1 MSLAVMITL
10 VGVGHVFEIS
20 EQVKAVIRARHP
32 SVVCLELDAGRYTTL
47 VNRNTPRTIPLQY
60 RLLAYF
66 QKRMAEKFGT
76 EVGDEMMAAAEAAKE
91 MGAGV
96 ALIDVDAN
104 RMFAELW
111 KKMSFKERMNL
122 LGGAFFGLFLPKER
136 VEKEVERYEQNSDD
150 YIKSM
155 GEGFPT
161 IKEVLIDDRNRHMAQ
176 QLTALSQQHGNIVAV
191 VGDGHVPGL
200 LEALKSLE
208 VEVVRLKDLRTGG
221 PPAPQVQSAEHNVTY
236 WYHYR

>member
-1 MSLAVMITL
+1 MITL

-20 EQVKAVIRARHP
+20 EQVKNVVRSRHP
-32 SVVCLELDAGRYTTL
+32 EVVCLELDAGRYMTL
-47 VNRNTPRTIPLQY
+47 VNRNAPRAIPLQY

-66 QKRMAEKFGT
+66 QKRMAGKFGT

-91 MGAGV
+91 IGAGL
-96 ALIDVDAN
+96 ALIDMDAN
-104 RMFAELW
+104 RMFADLW
-111 KKMSFKERMNL
+111 RRMSFRERLNL
-122 LGGAFFGLFLPKER
+122 LGGAFFGLFMPKEK
-136 VEKEVERYEQNSDD
+136 VEREVERYEQNSDD

-161 IKEVLIDDRNRHMAQ
+161 IKEVLIDDRNRFMAQ
-176 QLTALSQQHGNIVAV
+176 QLTNLSQQHRSIMAI

-200 LEALKSLE
+200 LEALKGLE
-208 VEVVRLKDLRTGG
+208 VEVVRLKDLRAA
-221 PPAPQVQSAEHNVTY
+221 PPSEPQAHGAEHNVTY

>member
-1 MSLAVMITL
+1 MITL
-10 VGVGHVFEIS
+10 VGVGHVFQIS
-20 EQVKAVIRARHP
+20 EQVKDVVRTRHP
-32 SVVCLELDAGRYTTL
+32 EVVCLELDAGRYAAL
-47 VNRNTPRTIPLQY
+47 VNRNASRSIPLQY

-76 EVGDEMMAAAEAAKE
+76 EVGDEMMAAADAARE
-91 MGAGV
+91 IGASV

-111 KKMSFKERMNL
+111 RRMSFRERLNL
-122 LGGAFFGLFLPKER
+122 LGGAFVGLFVPKEK
-136 VEKEVERYEQNSDD
+136 VEQEIGRYEQNADD

-155 GEGFPT
+155 GDGFPT

-176 QLTALSQQHGNIVAV
+176 QLSALSQTHRGIVAI

-200 LEALKSLE
+200 LEALKGID
-208 VEVVRLKDLRTGG
+208 VEVVRLKDLRGG
-221 PPAPQVQSAEHNVTY
+221 APPLAQSHGAEHNVTY

>member
-1 MSLAVMITL
+1 MITL

-20 EQVKAVIRARHP
+20 EQVKAVVRSRRP
-32 SVVCLELDAGRYTTL
+32 RVVCLELDAGRYMALTRKDKSRSL
-47 VNRNTPRTIPLQY
+47 PLQY

-66 QKRMAEKFGT
+66 QQRMAEKFGT

-91 MGAGV
+91 IGAGV

-111 KKMSFKERMNL
+111 RKMSFKERINL
-122 LGGAFFGLFLPKER
+122 LGGAFFGLFLPRER
-136 VEKEVERYEQNSDD
+136 VEKEIERYEENSED

-155 GEGFPT
+155 GDGFPT
-161 IKEVLIDDRNRHMAQ
+161 IKAVLIDDRNRHMSQ
-176 QLTALSQQHGNIVAV
+176 QLKSLSQQHGTVVAV

-200 LEALKSLE
+200 LEALKDVE
-208 VEVVRLKDLRTGG
+208 VEVVRLKDLRSGA
-221 PPAPQVQSAEHNVTY
+221 PADQQGQAAEHNVTY
-236 WYHYR
+236 WYHYK

>member
-1 MSLAVMITL
+1 MITL

-20 EQVKAVIRARHP
+20 EQVKAVIRSKHP
-32 SVVCLELDAGRYTTL
+32 EVVCLELDAGRYMTL
-47 VNRNTPRTIPLQY
+47 VNRNAPRSIPLQY

-76 EVGDEMMAAAEAAKE
+76 EVGDEMMAGADAAKE
-91 MGAGV
+91 IGAGI

-111 KKMSFKERMNL
+111 RKMSFKERLNL
-122 LGGAFFGLFLPKER
+122 LGGAFFGLFIPKER
-136 VEKEVERYEQNSDD
+136 VEKEVERYEQNADE

-155 GEGFPT
+155 SEGFPA
-161 IKEVLIDDRNRHMAQ
+161 IKEVLIDDRNRYMAQ
-176 QLTALSQQHGNIVAV
+176 QLTALSQRHSNILAI

-208 VEVVRLKDLRTGG
+208 VQVIRLKDLRSGTIS
-221 PPAPQVQSAEHNVTY
+221 APQAQGAEHNVTY

>member
-1 MSLAVMITL
+1 MITL

-20 EQVKAVIRARHP
+20 EQVKGVIRTRRP
-32 SVVCLELDAGRYTTL
+32 EVVCLELDPGRYSAL
-47 VNRNTPRTIPLQY
+47 LSRNAPRTVPLQY

-76 EVGDEMMAAAEAAKE
+76 EVGEEMMAAAQAAQE
-91 MGAGV
+91 VGATV
-96 ALIDVDAN
+96 ALIDVDAS

-111 KKMSFKERMNL
+111 RRMSFKERMSL
-122 LGGAFFGLFLPKER
+122 LGGAFVGLFLPKER
-136 VEKEVERYEQNSDD
+136 VEKEIVQYEQNSDE

-155 GEGFPT
+155 SAGFPT

-176 QLTALSQQHGNIVAV
+176 QLTALSQQFSNIVAI

-200 LEALKSLE
+200 LEALKGLDVS
-208 VEVVRLKDLRTGG
+208 VIRLKDLRGG
-221 PPAPQVQSAEHNVTY
+221 TIPGSAPQGAEHNVTY
-236 WYHYR
+236 WYNYR

>member
-1 MSLAVMITL
+1 MITL

-20 EQVKAVIRARHP
+20 EQVKDVIRTRRP
-32 SVVCLELDAGRYTTL
+32 EVVCLELDAGRYSAL
-47 VNRNTPRTIPLQY
+47 LNRGAPRSIPLQY

-76 EVGDEMMAAAEAAKE
+76 EVGEEMMAAAQAAQE
-91 MGAGV
+91 IGAGV

-111 KKMSFKERMNL
+111 RKMSFKERVNL
-122 LGGAFFGLFLPKER
+122 LGGAFMGIFIPKER
-136 VEKEVERYEQNSDD
+136 VEKEIVQYEQNSDE
-150 YIKSM
+150 YIRSM

-161 IKEVLIDDRNRHMAQ
+161 IKEVLIDDRNRYMAQ
-176 QLTALSQQHGNIVAV
+176 QLTTLSQQHSNIVAI
-191 VGDGHVPGL
+191 VGDGHIPGL
-200 LEALKSLE
+200 LEALKG
-208 VEVVRLKDLRTGG
+208 VEVSVIRLKELRSGTISST
-221 PPAPQVQSAEHNVTY
+221 PVQGAEHNVTY